1 MTLEKSEDQASSES
15 TWNWFGI
22 PLTVWLTLTGAYFIY
37 AIHLAGRFF
46 HETYLGLFGI
56 DANLF
61 PRSLEE
67 IAALGQVVLL
77 ERFTRIFMVL
87 VDALSAQ
94 GWWIWGGV
102 SLYFF
107 GIFLALRHFPKGAA
121 ESKRLPQ
128 LPLWVKDA
136 GKGVFFTSTLLLGA
150 VYFCACWLL
159 VSWLPVPLGQG
170 VGADR
175 YKQDLALF
183 KQGCKAATQH
193 QQCIQ
198 LLKSDQTPL
207 AEGFLIDSSSSHVA
221 LYDVQLN
228 LVRALERTGT
238 ELRVIPSLQATE
250 R

>member
-1 MTLEKSEDQASSES
+1 M
-15 TWNWFGI
+15 
-22 PLTVWLTLTGAYFIY
+22 
-37 AIHLAGRFF
+37 
-46 HETYLGLFGI
+46 
-56 DANLF
+56 
-61 PRSLEE
+61 
-67 IAALGQVVLL
+67 GQVVLL

-94 GWWIWGGV
+94 GWWIWAGL

-107 GIFLALRHFPKGAA
+107 GIFLALRHFPKGAVK
-121 ESKRLPQ
+121 SKRLPRF
-128 LPLWVKDA
+128 PMWVKDA
-136 GKGVFFTSTLLLGA
+136 GKGVFFTSTLLLGV

-198 LLKSDQTPL
+198 LIKSDQTL
-207 AEGFLIDSSSSHVA
+207 FAEGFRIDSSSSHVA
-221 LYDVQLN
+221 LYDVQLK
-228 LVRALERTGT
+228 LVRAVERAGT
-238 ELRVIPSLQATE
+238 ELRVIPSLQFIE